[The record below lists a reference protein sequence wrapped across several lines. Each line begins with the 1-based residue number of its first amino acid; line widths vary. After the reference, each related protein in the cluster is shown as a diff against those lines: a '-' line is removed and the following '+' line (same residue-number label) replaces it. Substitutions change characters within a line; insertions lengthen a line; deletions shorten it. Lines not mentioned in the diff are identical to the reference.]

1 LLIIDISVVRFG
13 KKDGEN
19 FMYEC
24 QLCGS
29 ISSDIVKVCDNCGYS
44 FEVKEITDSDRIRAY
59 HMRLSKSQNW
69 AAVIRF
75 KKMINDIQ
83 IKKHGYSATY
93 SPSGA
98 WSKSKTAALL
108 GEGKVTTSEDIR
120 LAEAVDEY
128 PQLLNCNTKS
138 EANKRLKEIQTGITY
153 KGDRPTF
160 HFEKDLQI
168 HLNSN
173 WSETPFFKEWE
184 LQKKGVLKE
193 GRYNTGVVGEMDL
206 LARHRE
212 EDRWLVIELKRDQS
226 SDETIGQILRY
237 MGWVKENLMGIDG
250 KVEGLIICEV
260 ADNNVRYALKC
271 VPDVKLKIYSFE
283 NEKIIF
289 RDAEDTYVES
299 LTKRMSPDQLRQL
312 IEKLQGDT

>member
-1 LLIIDISVVRFG
+1 
-13 KKDGEN
+13 
-19 FMYEC
+19 MYEC

-29 ISSDIVKVCDNCGYS
+29 NCSDMVKVCDNCGYS
-44 FEVKEITDSDRIRAY
+44 FEVKEITDRDRIRTY
-59 HMRLSKSQNW
+59 HVRLSKSQNW
-69 AAVIRF
+69 AAVIRS
-75 KKMINDIQ
+75 KKIVNEIQ
-83 IKKHGYSATY
+83 IKKYGYSSTY

-153 KGDRPTF
+153 KGDQPTF

-173 WSETPFFKEWE
+173 WSETPFFKEWR
-184 LQKKGVLKE
+184 LQKKGALKE
-193 GRYNTGVVGEMDL
+193 CRYNTGVVGEMDL

-237 MGWVKENLMGIDG
+237 MGWVKENLMNIDG

-260 ADNNVRYALKC
+260 ANNNLRYALKC
-271 VPDVKLKIYSFE
+271 VPDVNLKIYSFE
-283 NEKIIF
+283 NEKIVF
-289 RDAEDTYVES
+289 RDAEDAYRES
-299 LTKRMSPDQLRQL
+299 LTKIMSPDQLKQL

>member
-1 LLIIDISVVRFG
+1 
-13 KKDGEN
+13 
-19 FMYEC
+19 M
-24 QLCGS
+24 
-29 ISSDIVKVCDNCGYS
+29 
-44 FEVKEITDSDRIRAY
+44 KEITDRDRIRAY

-69 AAVIRF
+69 VAVIRF
-75 KKMINDIQ
+75 KKIVNEIQ
-83 IKKHGYSATY
+83 IKKYGYSSAY

-98 WSKSKTAALL
+98 WSKRKTAELL
-108 GEGKVTTSEDIR
+108 GEGSVTTSEDIR
-120 LAEAVDEY
+120 LAEAIDKY
-128 PQLLNCNTKS
+128 PQLLNCKTKS

-153 KGDRPTF
+153 KGDQPTF
-160 HFEKDLQI
+160 QFEKDLQKY
-168 HLNSN
+168 LNSN
-173 WSETPFFKEWE
+173 WSEIPFFKEWN
-184 LQKKGVLKE
+184 LQKKGALKE
-193 GRYNTGVVGEMDL
+193 GRYNTGVVGEIDI

-212 EDRWLVIELKRDQS
+212 ENRWLVVELKRDQS

-237 MGWVKENLMGIDG
+237 MGWVKENLTGIDG

-271 VPDVKLKIYSFE
+271 VPDVNLKIYSFE

-289 RDAEDTYVES
+289 RDAEDAYVEF

>member
-1 LLIIDISVVRFG
+1 
-13 KKDGEN
+13 
-19 FMYEC
+19 MYEC
-24 QLCGS
+24 QFCGS
-29 ISSDIVKVCDNCGYS
+29 ISLDIVKVCDNCGYS
-44 FEVKEITDSDRIRAY
+44 FEVKEITDRDRIRAY

-69 AAVIRF
+69 AAVVRF

-83 IKKHGYSATY
+83 IKKHGYSSTY

-120 LAEAVDEY
+120 LAKAIDKY

-138 EANKRLKEIQTGITY
+138 DANKRLKEIQTGITY
-153 KGDRPTF
+153 EGDRSTF
-160 HFEKDLQI
+160 HFEKDLQK

-173 WSETPFFKEWE
+173 WSEIPLFKEWKLE
-184 LQKKGVLKE
+184 KKDALRE
-193 GRYNTGVVGEMDL
+193 GRYNTGVVGEIDL
-206 LARHRE
+206 LARYRE
-212 EDRWLVIELKRDQS
+212 ENRWLVIELKRDQS

-237 MGWVKENLMGIDG
+237 MGWVKENLLGING

-260 ADNNVRYALKC
+260 ADENVRYALKC
-271 VPDVKLKIYSFE
+271 VPDVNLKIYSFE
-283 NEKIIF
+283 NGKIIF
-289 RDAEDTYVES
+289 KNAEDAYSES
-299 LTKRMSPDQLRQL
+299 LINRMSSDQRKEL